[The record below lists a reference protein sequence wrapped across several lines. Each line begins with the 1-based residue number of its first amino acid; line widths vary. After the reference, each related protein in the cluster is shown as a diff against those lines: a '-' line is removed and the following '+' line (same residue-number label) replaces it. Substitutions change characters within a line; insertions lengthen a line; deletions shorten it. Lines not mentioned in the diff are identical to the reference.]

1 MTNATAQFLKM
12 FGRKAVAPLIG
23 MLIAAFVL
31 SYATL
36 NGIADRTDR
45 EAEAQSLVLARA
57 AWDAR
62 WNAQDRLLTD
72 YADWGDAYENLHLR
86 QNRAWAY
93 DESNLGPTLFS
104 RFDFGFVFAV
114 GPDGRVVHGMVDG
127 VASNLSLE
135 QALGP
140 DAMALV
146 ERARAAPPN
155 TTKAERAL
163 LTDGRH
169 PVMATAA
176 ALSTGGDRMV
186 RPTAGAPTVLIF
198 GERLTPATLKT
209 LGESLLVADLRVA
222 RDAADAAE
230 KPSFTAGEAPGAVIT
245 LRWTPNRPGTT
256 MIEELTPWLIVAA
269 LALILLIVV
278 TLRYAARAA
287 VQAQTSADRLVEAY
301 QDAERK
307 AFHDTITDLPNRAML
322 TRRLTADLVTGR
334 PLAVLYLDL
343 DRFKPVNDALGH
355 PVGDRVL
362 RETAARLTRAVRE
375 GDLVA
380 RIGGDEFAVV
390 VPRIDAGDVEA
401 LCRRL
406 QDAVNAPIE
415 IDDTILYVGLSIG
428 IALAP
433 EDATTPDELLR
444 LSDIALYQAKA
455 AGRGTFKFF
464 STDMDERILT
474 RRALDADMRRGLDR
488 DEFFLLY
495 QPRYEADTMRLR
507 GVEALVRWRHPQR
520 GLVNPGEFIPLAEET
535 GLIAPLGARVLRM
548 ACEKAV
554 TWPDLSVSV
563 NVSPAQFRSADFV
576 KTVSD
581 TLAATGLSPKR
592 LELELTEGVL
602 LEDVERSGRI
612 LADLKALGVMLSMDD
627 FGTGYS
633 SLGYLKSF
641 PFDAIKIDQRFI
653 ADLQATGDARA
664 IVQAILGLGR
674 ALGLSV
680 TAEGVE
686 TAEQLALL
694 RQDACEEVQGYLMA
708 RPLAAEEID
717 KMRGEQGSRHSAA

>member
-23 MLIAAFVL
+23 TLIAAFVL

-36 NGIADRTDR
+36 DGIAHRADQD
-45 EAEAQSLVLARA
+45 AEARSLVLARA
-57 AWDAR
+57 AWNGRWDA
-62 WNAQDRLLTD
+62 QERLLAD
-72 YADWGDAYENLHLR
+72 YAGWGDAYENLHLR
-86 QNRAWAY
+86 PNRVWAY
-93 DESNLGPTLFS
+93 DEGNLGATLFS
-104 RFDFGFVFAV
+104 RFDFGLVFAV
-114 GPDGRVVHGMVDG
+114 APDGRVVHGMVDG
-127 VASNLSLE
+127 AASDMPAE
-135 QALGP
+135 QAFGP
-140 DAMALV
+140 GLKQLI

-155 TTKAERAL
+155 TTTVERAV
-163 LTDGRH
+163 LTDGRN

-176 ALSTGGDRMV
+176 AISTGGDRFV
-186 RPTAGAPTVLIF
+186 QPAPGPSTVLIF
-198 GERLTPATLKT
+198 GERLTPATLEA
-209 LGESLLVADLRVA
+209 LGESLFVTQLRVA
-222 RDAADAAE
+222 WDAADAAA
-230 KPSFTAGEAPGAVIT
+230 KPSLVAGEAPGSVIT
-245 LRWTPNRPGTT
+245 LRWTPDQPGAR
-256 MIEELTPWLIVAA
+256 MMRELTPWLIIAA
-269 LALILLIVV
+269 LALILLILV

-287 VQAQTSADRLVEAY
+287 VEAQTSADMLVEAY

-307 AFHDTITDLPNRAML
+307 AFHDAVTGLPNRAML
-322 TRRLTADLVTGR
+322 TRRLTSDLAGGR

-362 RETAARLTRAVRE
+362 RETAERLTRALRE

-390 VPRIDAGDVEA
+390 VPRIDADDVEA

-406 QDAVNAPIE
+406 QDAVTAPIE
-415 IDDTILYVGLSIG
+415 IEDTILYVGLSIG
-428 IALAP
+428 IALSP
-433 EDATTPDELLR
+433 EDAATPEELLR

-464 STDMDERILT
+464 SHDMDERILT

-488 DEFFLLY
+488 DEFFLLF
-495 QPRYEADTMRLR
+495 QPRYDANSMRLR
-507 GVEALVRWRHPQR
+507 GVEALVRWRHPTR

-576 KTVSD
+576 KIVAD
-581 TLAATGLSPKR
+581 TLAETGLPAHR

-602 LEDVERSGRI
+602 LEDVDRAGRI
-612 LADLKALGVMLSMDD
+612 LADLKTLGVMLSMDD

-641 PFDAIKIDQRFI
+641 PFDAIKIDQSFI
-653 ADLQATGDARA
+653 ADLQTTGDSRA
-664 IVQAILGLGR
+664 IVQAILGLGK

-686 TAEQLALL
+686 TAEQLDLL
-694 RQDACEEVQGYLMA
+694 RLDHCEEVQGYLMA
-708 RPLAAEEID
+708 RPLAAEDID
-717 KMRGEQGSRHSAA
+717 ALRGKPDARHSAA